1 MFKIESVYR
10 LDSELVECKVT
21 IDAKEWAKVRN
32 AGQLGMLYGVDISNA
47 IYKLAGVKASNPTVD
62 DSAKARNGIKLIALT
77 YVDREWTDAPD
88 NVIRVD
94 FTARRRVA

>member
-10 LDSELVECKVT
+10 LDSEMVECKVT
-21 IDAKEWAKVRN
+21 IDAREWTKLAKQG
-32 AGQLGMLYGVDISNA
+32 ALGHLYGVDISNA
-47 IYKLAGVKASNPTVD
+47 IYKLAGVKALYPTVD
-62 DSAKARNGIKLIALT
+62 ATAKARNGIKLLSLT

-94 FTARRRVA
+94 FAARRRVA